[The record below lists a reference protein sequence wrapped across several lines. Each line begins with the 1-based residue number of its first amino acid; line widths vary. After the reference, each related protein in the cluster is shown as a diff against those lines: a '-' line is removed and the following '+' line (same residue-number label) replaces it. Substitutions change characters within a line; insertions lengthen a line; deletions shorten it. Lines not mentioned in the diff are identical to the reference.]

1 LVKGGAANTKTW
13 VFLAATMIF
22 WASSFAGI
30 RATLDEYTPGHMV
43 ALRLISASAVLVIY
57 ALATRMRLPDVR
69 DLPAILVCGFLAH
82 TVYHSGLAY
91 GELTVTA
98 GGASLIIA
106 TAPLF
111 IALLATIFLGERLK
125 PLGWVGMGIS
135 FVGVSFIALGEG
147 GEFGLAPGTL
157 LILMSA
163 VAASIYFVIQ
173 KSYLKRYR
181 ALDFTAYALWA
192 GTAFSLVFAPGLIGE
207 ISAASAEATISVVY
221 LGVFPTAVAY
231 VTYAYALSRL
241 PASRASSFLY
251 AVPVA
256 AIIIAYLWLGEIPTL
271 ISIAGGAVAIAGV
284 ALVNARGRTKV

>member
-1 LVKGGAANTKTW
+1 VKGAAANTKTW

-22 WASSFAGI
+22 WASAFAGI
-30 RATLDEYTPGHMV
+30 RAGLEDYTAGHV
-43 ALRLISASAVLVIY
+43 IVLRLLSASAVLLIY
-57 ALATRMRLPDVR
+57 ALVTRMRPPELR
-69 DLPAILVCGFLAH
+69 DLPVILLCGFLAH
-82 TVYHSGLAY
+82 TVYHSGVSY
-91 GELTVTA
+91 GELTVSA
-98 GGASLIIA
+98 GGASLLIA

-111 IALLATIFLGERLK
+111 TALLAVSFLGERLR
-125 PLGWVGMGIS
+125 PLGWAGM
-135 FVGVSFIALGEG
+135 GVSFAGVALIAFGESG
-147 GEFGLAPGTL
+147 GIGLAPGAF
-157 LILMSA
+157 LILISA
-163 VAASIYFVIQ
+163 LAASIYFVIQ

-207 ISAASAEATISVVY
+207 ISTASAEATISVVY